1 MIEAKNKH
9 YFETTGFSMWPFL
22 RQQDRIIVEEATCS
36 DLNSGDLIVYK
47 LEGKSVCHRLVK
59 KRISAGRCFLLT
71 RGDYAPSWK
80 TEKVDPMQVTGRVS
94 TIVRGSR
101 IITVKG
107 AWQTFTGRMI
117 ILFFPVVVLTFSS
130 LRKILQI
137 R

>member
-1 MIEAKNKH
+1 MKASPKKQ
-9 YFETTGFSMWPFL
+9 FLETTGFSMWPFL
-22 RQQDRIIVEEATCS
+22 RQLDRIIVEEATCS
-36 DLNSGDLIVYK
+36 ELNSGDLIVYK

-80 TEKVDPMQVTGRVS
+80 TEKVDPMQVIGRVS
-94 TIVRGSR
+94 TIVRGSQ
-101 IITVKG
+101 IVAVKG
-107 AWQTFTGRMI
+107 IWQTLVGRMI